1 MWKTI
6 WEPCVLEYSNLRY
19 VWFYISKSVC
29 LLGGTLISPKS
40 SIAMSH
46 GKKGRSSQV
55 IVEKSNTKSCY
66 LYAYFHT
73 LYTVIHTDTIPL
85 FCSKPIYISRRG
97 EEAKHSKMHGSLIV
111 YTHGFLIVMIF
122 WGRNYWTIN
131 YRNLSVRGLK
141 PFFGQKLQFCNIVKL
156 CISVAGITS
165 LFCVCITKEMNGT
178 TWSMHAWY
186 YPEMQCQNQNE
197 FEWEWKGHGRGPL
210 NKAQSPARKYVQK
223 DEMVMRHAWF
233 IFIAKELLRPPWCGA
248 FNCLLYCK

>member
-55 IVEKSNTKSCY
+55 IVEKSNSKSCY

-85 FCSKPIYISRRG
+85 FCSKPIYISRRS
-97 EEAKHSKMHGSLIV
+97 EEAKHSKTHGSLIV

-156 CISVAGITS
+156 CISVVGITS

-186 YPEMQCQNQNE
+186 YPEMQCQNQMANTYYY
-197 FEWEWKGHGRGPL
+197 
-210 NKAQSPARKYVQK
+210 S
-223 DEMVMRHAWF
+223 MVIIITNAYP
-233 IFIAKELLRPPWCGA
+233 IIL
-248 FNCLLYCK
+248 

>member
-55 IVEKSNTKSCY
+55 IVEKSNSKSWY

-85 FCSKPIYISRRG
+85 FCSKPFYIFPEG
-97 EEAKHSKMHGSLIV
+97 SKA
-111 YTHGFLIVMIF
+111 F
-122 WGRNYWTIN
+122 WN
-131 YRNLSVRGLK
+131 
-141 PFFGQKLQFCNIVKL
+141 
-156 CISVAGITS
+156 
-165 LFCVCITKEMNGT
+165 
-178 TWSMHAWY
+178 
-186 YPEMQCQNQNE
+186 
-197 FEWEWKGHGRGPL
+197 
-210 NKAQSPARKYVQK
+210 
-223 DEMVMRHAWF
+223 AWF
-233 IFIAKELLRPPWCGA
+233 SNCFYAWFSNCYDFLGTQLLNNKLSKPLSAKSKAIFRTKNAVL
-248 FNCLLYCK
+248 